1 LTEAAIG
8 KAKLYEARL
17 GELSILLEAAE
28 IELAQAKDSLQNLR
42 DLVPR
47 VQKESYKAGFSKGR
61 HGLGAYVG
69 YNLLEGDLAVGVG
82 YVFRF

>member
-1 LTEAAIG
+1 MLLDVTEAQ
-8 KAKLYEARL
+8 
-17 GELSILLEAAE
+17 
-28 IELAQAKDSLQNLR
+28 LATAKDSLQNLR

-69 YNLLEGDLAVGVG
+69 YSIVINGYDAGIG
-82 YVFRF
+82 YVIRF